1 LPLTLLQK
9 KLGLSAEQAE
19 GVKVALIDPFNAHYS
34 AQSIGQTLNDY
45 VYVMSWYRTH
55 GHVYNDIVL
64 VKDIM
69 YLVMILVMSVAC
81 FNIVSSLTMAV
92 QEKHSDIGI
101 LKTMGLMP
109 ETVKRV
115 FMLMGL
121 LTALKGIFWGSVW
134 GLLLAYNLPE
144 LFAMFEQW
152 LNFKALDG
160 DVYFIDR
167 IPSEI
172 NLVQAAVVVLT
183 ALSIAFLA
191 TIYPARKAS
200 KMRPLDLLVS

>member
-1 LPLTLLQK
+1 
-9 KLGLSAEQAE
+9 
-19 GVKVALIDPFNAHYS
+19 
-34 AQSIGQTLNDY
+34 
-45 VYVMSWYRTH
+45 
-55 GHVYNDIVL
+55 
-64 VKDIM
+64 
-69 YLVMILVMSVAC
+69 VAC

-121 LTALKGIFWGSVW
+121 LTALKGIFWGLIW
-134 GLLLAYNLPE
+134 GLLLAYHLPE
-144 LFAMFEQW
+144 LFAFFEHW

-172 NLVQAAVVVLT
+172 NPAQVGVVVLT
-183 ALSIAFLA
+183 AFFISYVA

-200 KMRPLDLLVS
+200 KKKPLELLVA